1 MPHRLFRDR
10 RDAGQVLAGHLRSA
24 EHLRLRRLWQDR
36 PGGNRRGYTAFHD
49 GLHVALCLS
58 VGLVLAASLL
68 AFITLRSR
76 PAGGIFTVLP
86 RSSDRDDGQP

>member
-1 MPHRLFRDR
+1 VTGGCWPGPGWTPQIPQNTSAY
-10 RDAGQVLAGHLRSA
+10 AGYGKIVQEVIGAA
-24 EHLRLRRLWQDR
+24 
-36 PGGNRRGYTAFHD
+36 YTAFHD

-76 PAGGIFTVLP
+76 PAGRIFTVLP

>member
-1 MPHRLFRDR
+1 MRDDFAR
-10 RDAGQVLAGHLRSA
+10 YGKIVQEVIGAA
-24 EHLRLRRLWQDR
+24 
-36 PGGNRRGYTAFHD
+36 YTAFHD

-86 RSSDRDDGQP
+86 RSSDRDDG

>member
-1 MPHRLFRDR
+1 
-10 RDAGQVLAGHLRSA
+10 
-24 EHLRLRRLWQDR
+24 
-36 PGGNRRGYTAFHD
+36 
-49 GLHVALCLS
+49 VALCLS